1 MMQSDQGNLPDR
13 PKPKPDKAF
22 QKTVWLQIYLP
33 LIFIILL
40 LAALVSILWIGDVG
54 SYSGWADSALVILM
68 IPALLVG
75 ILVLGVIAGL
85 CYGVMYVIGWLPGPA
100 RRGQEILERVSVE
113 TRRFADLAARPFM
126 APRAVVS
133 TIRETIRYLASIF
146 SKEG

>member
-1 MMQSDQGNLPDR
+1 MMQSDQENLSDR
-13 PKPKPDKAF
+13 PEPKPDKAF

-40 LAALVSILWIGDVG
+40 LAGLVSILWIGDVG

-68 IPALLVG
+68 IPALLIG
-75 ILVLGVIAGL
+75 IVVLVIIAGV
-85 CYGVMYVIGWLPGPA
+85 CYGVMYVIGWLPAPA
-100 RRGQEILERVSVE
+100 RRGQEILERVSKE

-126 APRAVVS
+126 APRAIFSAVK
-133 TIRETIRYLASIF
+133 ETIRYLASIF